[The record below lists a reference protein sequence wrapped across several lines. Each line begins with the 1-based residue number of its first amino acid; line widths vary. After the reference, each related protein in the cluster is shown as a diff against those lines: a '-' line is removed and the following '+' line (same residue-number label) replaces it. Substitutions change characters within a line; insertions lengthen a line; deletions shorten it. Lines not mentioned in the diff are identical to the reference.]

1 MKQNALFQIEFVRGR
16 YEMNEKSFENFTL
29 LIDGK
34 NAFPMILQSIE
45 NAKKSLLINMF
56 IWRDDTIGNRIG
68 EAVLAAAERGVQ
80 VQISVDR
87 YGVVLEKAE
96 ENRKSFFHKRQ
107 SLAEKVKIAAL
118 RLFYPMKGTQ
128 KRAKDEET
136 ELYKKILSH
145 PNVTVEKDIFKADH
159 SKYYVVDNRILFVG
173 GINIEDKENGAD
185 MQGRVYQD
193 YMVKIEG
200 EEAVQAFL
208 SQNEGGM
215 VATNGYFF
223 GCNRK
228 SVRRFDMEKHYLAMI
243 EGAEKEL
250 CIVMAYF
257 SPLKAFMNAIIRA
270 HKRGVRVF
278 VMIPSFANFQ
288 NDTNRKTL
296 KTLMKRTN
304 GGIQGYLSPKMV
316 HTKMIYTEKWAS
328 FGSTNITKKA
338 FEQLDELNLFFER
351 AGSALEKELLNS
363 VEENIALAQRVT
375 NYKKIKYDRV
385 KAFFEGFLV

>member
-1 MKQNALFQIEFVRGR
+1 MTSKTEFD
-16 YEMNEKSFENFTL
+16 NFTL
-29 LIDGK
+29 LTDGE
-34 NAFPMILQSIE
+34 NAFPEILRAIE
-45 NAKKSLLINMF
+45 QAEKSLYINMF

-68 EAVLAAAERGVQ
+68 EAVFAAAERGVQ

-96 ENRKSFFHKRQ
+96 ESKKSFFHKKQ
-107 SLAEKVKIAAL
+107 SFVERVKIFAL
-118 RLFYPMKGTQ
+118 TLFYPMKGAP

-136 ELYKKILSH
+136 ELYRKLLSH
-145 PNVTVEKDIFKADH
+145 PNVKLEKDVFKADH

-173 GINIEDKENGAD
+173 GMNIEDKENGVD

-208 SQNEGGM
+208 FQNDGGM
-215 VATNGYFF
+215 VETKGFFF
-223 GCNRK
+223 GINRK
-228 SVRRFDMEKHYLAMI
+228 RKRRFDMEKHYLNEI
-243 EGAEKEL
+243 ERAEKEL

-257 SPLKAFMNAIIRA
+257 SPLKRFTDAIIRA
-270 HKRGVRVF
+270 YQRGARVA

-288 NDTNRKTL
+288 NDTNRKSL
-296 KTLMKRTN
+296 KLLMKKTGN
-304 GGIQGYLSPKMV
+304 GVQGYLSPKML
-316 HTKMIYTEKWAS
+316 HTKLLYTERICT

-338 FEQLDELNLFFER
+338 FGQLDELNLFFER
-351 AGSALEKELLNS
+351 TGSELEKELLNS
-363 VEENIALAQRVT
+363 VEENIALAQRVED
-375 NYKKIKYDRV
+375 YKEIKYNKV